1 MSKSPH
7 CRTNSRA
14 KTLLWPPHDRL
25 YLRRSEAQSSETQVG
40 KEPSKGFHVAKSTL
54 RDQIIV
60 RRRLLKQPPCQE
72 RAAHPWHAPTCGR
85 NMQRFDIAMAK
96 SRSRG
101 LLSRRRC
108 EAVVQCTSSKTKT
121 GLLSSNQLSPGTSAT
136 RWLPP
141 ATPAKA
147 SWELSTSSSSRS
159 PLQRSPRTD
168 LKDRRTA
175 PRSGDADNASG
186 HQGNHSASR
195 ASTRRPSKT
204 F

>member
-1 MSKSPH
+1 
-7 CRTNSRA
+7 
-14 KTLLWPPHDRL
+14 
-25 YLRRSEAQSSETQVG
+25 
-40 KEPSKGFHVAKSTL
+40 
-54 RDQIIV
+54 
-60 RRRLLKQPPCQE
+60 
-72 RAAHPWHAPTCGR
+72 
-85 NMQRFDIAMAK
+85 MAK

-121 GLLSSNQLSPGTSAT
+121 GLLSSNRLSPGTSAT

-168 LKDRRTA
+168 PKDRRTA
-175 PRSGDADNASG
+175 PRSGDAGNASG
-186 HQGNHSASR
+186 HQRNHSASIGRQHVALLRHSKTATKRRGRHCGGQHAVGFQLLCLVSKFVQAAPTVGGR
-195 ASTRRPSKT
+195 ASHLSSQLPVADAGFPSM
-204 F
+204 